1 MSSKNY
7 VLLVDDKIGFAEELK
22 RSARPH
28 NIDIVHKTNFRD
40 MEVIL
45 PSIASKLTLIVLDIK
60 CLKEPNQPI
69 EGEDF
74 LTIALSLLDEKY
86 KELPRAIL
94 TADAEGFST
103 VKTWFPQEKLY
114 KKIPGDIE
122 ALFNYITQKGLELEN
137 IKIKNKYFNVFQIFE
152 RGHVDISIE
161 NELVNLIKNMHSDD
175 LSQIKSNLVTI
186 RRVQESILQTIN
198 KLDKSIVP
206 DSCFK
211 PNNDVKFWDAHKH
224 LGGNKHRRNNHQPTQ
239 TEYYS
244 GVIKVFSE
252 CVYKVSSDNGAHNP
266 YLNPAYQPTSFT
278 VQAMVYSLFD
288 LLLWFKTTV

>member
-1 MSSKNY
+1 MPCKNY
-7 VLLVDDKIGFAEELK
+7 VLLVDDKYEFAEELK
-22 RSARPH
+22 RSARSH

-45 PSIASKLTLIVLDIK
+45 SSIASKLTLIVLDIK

-86 KELPRAIL
+86 RELPRAIL
-94 TADAEGFST
+94 TADAEGYST

-122 ALFNYITQKGLELEN
+122 ALLNYITQKGLELEN
-137 IKIKNKYFNVFQIFE
+137 IKIRNKYFEVFQIFE
-152 RGHVDISIE
+152 RGHVDIFVE
-161 NELVNLIKNMHSDD
+161 NELISLIKNMYSDD
-175 LSQIKSNLVTI
+175 ISQIKSSLVAI
-186 RRVQESILQTIN
+186 RRIQESILQTIN
-198 KLDKSIVP
+198 KLDKNMVP
-206 DSCFK
+206 DNCFK
-211 PNNDVKFWDAHKH
+211 PNNDLKFWDAHKQ
-224 LGGNKHRRNNHQPTQ
+224 LGGNKNKRNNYQPTQ

-244 GVIKVFSE
+244 GAIEAFSE
-252 CVYKVSSDNGAHNP
+252 CIYKVASDNGAHNP
-266 YLNPAYQPTSFT
+266 YHNPSYQPTSFT

-288 LLLWFKTTV
+288 LLLWFKVTV